1 MIRRNV
7 VGKRAGQELI
17 MITLIYI
24 VVLVLLATIWQIL
37 GL

>member
-7 VGKRAGQELI
+7 VAKRASQELI

-24 VVLVLLATIWQIL
+24 VVLVLLAGIWQIL